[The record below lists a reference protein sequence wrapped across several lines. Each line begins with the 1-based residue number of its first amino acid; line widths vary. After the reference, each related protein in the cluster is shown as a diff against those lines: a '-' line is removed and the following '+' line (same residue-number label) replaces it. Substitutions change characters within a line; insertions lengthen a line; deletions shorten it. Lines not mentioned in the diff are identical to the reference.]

1 MTDARRS
8 PIQPP
13 PDALPGPWQRVLDL
27 LAAAY
32 ACVLVY
38 ATHHPKPAEL
48 VGPNAPGDKS
58 LHLIAYTLLGGVVA
72 AAVASR
78 GGWSWRS
85 AAALFVALASFAAAD
100 EITQPLFGR
109 FADTRDW
116 AFDEV
121 GLVTGIGA
129 VTVAALLLRQV
140 VIKHAS
146 RWGKTPAQ

>member
-8 PIQPP
+8 PIPPP
-13 PDALPGPWQRVLDL
+13 PDALPGPWQRGLDL

-32 ACVLVY
+32 TCILLY

-48 VGPNAPGDKS
+48 VGPNAPGDKT

-78 GGWSWRS
+78 GGWNWRS
-85 AAALFVALASFAAAD
+85 AAAVFVALAFFAAAD

-109 FADTRDW
+109 FADARDW

-121 GLVTGIGA
+121 GLVAGIGA
-129 VTVAALLLRQV
+129 VTVAALLLRPV
-140 VIKHAS
+140 VIRRAG

>member
-8 PIQPP
+8 PIPPP
-13 PDALPGPWQRVLDL
+13 PDALPGLWQRVFDL

-48 VGPNAPGDKS
+48 VGPDAPSDKT
-58 LHLIAYTLLGGVVA
+58 LHLIAYTLLGGAVA

-78 GGWSWRS
+78 GGWNWRS
-85 AAALFVALASFAAAD
+85 AATVFVALALFAAAD

-109 FADTRDW
+109 FADIHDW
-116 AFDEV
+116 AYDEL
-121 GLVTGIGA
+121 GLVAGIGA
-129 VTVAALLLRQV
+129 VMVAALLLRPFF
-140 VIKHAS
+140 
-146 RWGKTPAQ
+146 TPRVARRGESTAQ

>member
-140 VIKHAS
+140 VIKRAS

>member
-140 VIKHAS
+140 IIRRAG